1 MKKILIITHGDLCKG
16 YNSALEVIT
25 TQKDKVDVIGIH
37 PEDNQEVI
45 TSKIDNYI
53 KQNANNSIVILTDI
67 PVGST
72 TQFSI
77 PFVATYK
84 NVYLVTGIN
93 LALVLELVL
102 NDSEDNIAQDI
113 INAIEESK
121 QTLLFIN
128 DQLNDNE
135 D

>member
-1 MKKILIITHGDLCKG
+1 M
-16 YNSALEVIT
+16 
-25 TQKDKVDVIGIH
+25 
-37 PEDNQEVI
+37 
-45 TSKIDNYI
+45 
-53 KQNANNSIVILTDI
+53 TDI

-113 INAIEESK
+113 RNAIEESK

>member
-53 KQNANNSIVILTDI
+53 KQNANNSIVI
-67 PVGST
+67 
-72 TQFSI
+72 Q
-77 PFVATYK
+77 
-84 NVYLVTGIN
+84 LVVRHSS
-93 LALVLELVL
+93 LFH
-102 NDSEDNIAQDI
+102 
-113 INAIEESK
+113 
-121 QTLLFIN
+121 LLQHTKMYI
-128 DQLNDNE
+128 
-135 D
+135 